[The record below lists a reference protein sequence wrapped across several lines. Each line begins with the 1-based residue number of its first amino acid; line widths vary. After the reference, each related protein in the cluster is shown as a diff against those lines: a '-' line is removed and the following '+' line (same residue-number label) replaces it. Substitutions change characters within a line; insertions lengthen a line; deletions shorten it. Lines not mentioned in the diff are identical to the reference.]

1 MVAAEAS
8 SLKLSRML
16 HQILCTCLHTDSE
29 SHTFHTF
36 AGQARNIVNYNHDV
50 YTDTVTSNPTAWK
63 WSAIEALC
71 HDRYSVKSDVWS
83 FAIVLFEL
91 CSVLVYKQI
100 STGIVLEDAVR
111 SHTCWLLV

>member
-1 MVAAEAS
+1 MVVAEAS

-29 SHTFHTF
+29 SHTFHTIT
-36 AGQARNIVNYNHDV
+36 GLARNLDKYNDDV
-50 YTDTVTSNPTAWK
+50 YTATVTSNPTAWK

-91 CSVLVYKQI
+91 CTVLVYKQI